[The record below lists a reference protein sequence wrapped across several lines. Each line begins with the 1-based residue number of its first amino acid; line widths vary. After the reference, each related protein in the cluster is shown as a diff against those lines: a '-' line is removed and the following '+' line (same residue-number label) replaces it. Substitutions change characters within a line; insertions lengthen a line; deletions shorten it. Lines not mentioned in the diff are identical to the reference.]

1 VDQGSSQ
8 SGIISS
14 DAWPKKLKKEKSFK
28 PQAPSNKQQA
38 TSSLTPEMGQYR
50 ILMKGQ
56 LWKQNN

>member
-38 TSSLTPEMGQYR
+38 TSN
-50 ILMKGQ
+50 
-56 LWKQNN
+56 KQQAA